1 MNTIIRIK
9 KMKRIIFL
17 LLLFLALGTA
27 SMNAQITVGSV
38 EDPAKGALVD
48 IKSQTNRTGG
58 ATTNK
63 GGLLLPRV
71 QLQTLNSL
79 QPFIAA
85 ETAADKLEH
94 TGLEVYNIT
103 DNATFKPGI
112 YFWNGQQWK
121 SLNGPGTAIYLPPFT
136 LDWTSGATN
145 KTVNLYTVYT
155 RNFTT
160 TEQSLISNNPAL
172 TTASALTNILGI
184 AGDYDYVVTDYDT
197 SCITIKSISASGV
210 MTYDC
215 KTNAPASTSYVNI
228 ILIKK

>member
-1 MNTIIRIK
+1 
-9 KMKRIIFL
+9 MKRNLFL
-17 LLLFLALGTA
+17 LLLSLVLGTA
-27 SMNAQITVGSV
+27 SMNAQITVGSL
-38 EDPAKGALVD
+38 EEPAKGALVD

-58 ATTNK
+58 ATTDK

-71 QLQTLNSL
+71 ALQTLTL
-79 QPFIAA
+79 LRPFIAA

-103 DNATFKPGI
+103 DNANFKPGI
-112 YFWNGQQWK
+112 YYWNGVQWK
-121 SLNGPGTAIYLPPFT
+121 PLNGPGTVIYLPPFT

-160 TEQSLISNNPAL
+160 TGQPLISNNSAL
-172 TTASALTNILGI
+172 TTAAALTNLLGV

-215 KTNAPASTSYVNI
+215 KTTAPTASSYVNI
-228 ILIKK
+228 ILIKKTN